1 MSQPFLTSFLICQ
14 PDTCSLTSLLAEK
27 KCAFSADPDS
37 VPLIENKKLDFTPPE
52 IETLQ
57 KAHFDPGR
65 KRKQVSSGSRA
76 CLCGK
81 SIDWGVRREGVCP
94 RKLSQ

>member
-1 MSQPFLTSFLICQ
+1 M
-14 PDTCSLTSLLAEK
+14 
-27 KCAFSADPDS
+27 
-37 VPLIENKKLDFTPPE
+37 ENKKLDFTPPE

-65 KRKQVSSGSRA
+65 KRKQVSSGSGT

-94 RKLSQ
+94 RKLSQRALEGPFGSSHPEVSRYFSLSIF